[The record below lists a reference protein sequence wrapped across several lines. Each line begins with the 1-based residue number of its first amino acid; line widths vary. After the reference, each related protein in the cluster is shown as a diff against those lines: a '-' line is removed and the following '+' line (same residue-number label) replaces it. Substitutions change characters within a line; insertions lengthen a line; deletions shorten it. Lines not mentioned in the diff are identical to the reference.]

1 MERQTRRHGPQ
12 PLMGDFE
19 QLGLLKI
26 ILDHPGIYL
35 SEVQVELESLGM
47 AISVPTIC
55 RTLKLMGC
63 TRQAMRHVAV
73 QRSDEYRAK
82 FMAEISIYPPNM
94 LLWLDESSCDQRHAV
109 RKYAYSIRG
118 IPMCDQRIL
127 IRGTRYSTIP
137 IVSVE
142 GIQDVYIAEGN
153 VNGEK
158 FSYFI
163 ETHLL
168 PLLQEFNGV
177 NPNSVV
183 IMDNASIHH
192 VEEVKSLIEDQA
204 GARLIYLP
212 PYSPDL
218 NPAEGVFSQAKSI
231 LKENSNLFEV
241 CTAPRAMLAM
251 VFGMISSADCE
262 GHITHCGYM

>member
-1 MERQTRRHGPQ
+1 
-12 PLMGDFE
+12 
-19 QLGLLKI
+19 
-26 ILDHPGIYL
+26 
-35 SEVQVELESLGM
+35 
-47 AISVPTIC
+47 
-55 RTLKLMGC
+55 
-63 TRQAMRHVAV
+63 
-73 QRSDEYRAK
+73 
-82 FMAEISIYPPNM
+82 MAEISIYPPNM

-142 GIQDVYIAEGN
+142 GTQDVYIAEGN